1 MSLKNII
8 KRKLKEYKIPL
19 NKPDSN
25 AAPKLAEPKKVAI
38 IGGGIAG
45 LVAAMELA
53 EKGFEVDIFE
63 RNSYWGGKLGSWTFE
78 QNGKVLRTTHGFHAF
93 FHQYYNLLNWME
105 KHDIAKFLKP
115 IDDYKVMFSE
125 TESMGFK
132 GIENTPGLN
141 ILDLRKKGV
150 FPWYTFFN
158 PFSIPFLSLLRY
170 DPVKTFKHYDS
181 MSYGEFA
188 RRTMMPPK
196 MKVVFNSFARA
207 FFSEPDK
214 MSMAELI
221 KSFHFYFLSN
231 DKGLIYQ
238 SLNDD
243 FEYTFL
249 KPVLSKLQD
258 LGVKLHVN
266 TEVSNFK
273 KLDQG
278 FEIEGDCFQ
287 YAIIAS
293 DIKGT
298 QKLIEKS
305 NGLSAIDFAKVI
317 GMKHSDNYAVYRVWT
332 DRYEKK
338 DWPYFVITDK
348 QKALDSITF
357 YHKTEKESAKWSEE
371 NNGGIFELHSY
382 SLPGDLT
389 DEKEIKEALLN
400 EFYTYLPELKGMT
413 IVHDYFQLRNDF
425 PAFHVGQYANRVE
438 VEAVT
443 NDLYFV
449 GDWVKLNNPSMLMEA
464 ACTSAIE
471 ASNKICLKEKVQE
484 TQLFTVPEK
493 GLLA

>member
-8 KRKLKEYKIPL
+8 KKKLKNYKIAL
-19 NKPDSN
+19 NQPDPQ
-25 AAPKLAEPKKVAI
+25 AAPKISEPKKAVI
-38 IGGGIAG
+38 VGGGIAG

-53 EKGFEVDIFE
+53 EKGFNVTIYE

-78 QNGKVLRTTHGFHAF
+78 QNGKTLRTTHGFHAF
-93 FHQYYNLLNWME
+93 FNQYYNLLNWME
-105 KHDIAKFLKP
+105 KHDLAKYLQP

-125 TESMGFK
+125 KESMGFK

-150 FPWYTFFN
+150 FPWYTYFN
-158 PFSIPFLSLLRY
+158 PLSIPFLSLLKY
-170 DPVKTFKHYDS
+170 DPVKTFKHYDNI
-181 MSYGEFA
+181 SYGEFA
-188 RRTMMPPK
+188 RRTMMPAK
-196 MKVVFNSFARA
+196 MRVVFNSFARA

-238 SLNDD
+238 SLDDD

-249 KPVLSKLQD
+249 APVVTKLKG
-258 LGVKLHVN
+258 LGVTMHLN
-266 TEVSNFK
+266 SEVTTFK
-273 KLDQG
+273 KLDTG
-278 FEIEGDCFQ
+278 FEVENEYFD
-287 YAIIAS
+287 YALIGS
-293 DIKGT
+293 DVKGT
-298 QKLIEKS
+298 KKLMEMS
-305 NGLSAIDFAKVI
+305 NGLEAADFAKI
-317 GMKHSDNYAVYRVWT
+317 EAMKHSDYYAVYRIWT
-332 DRYEKK
+332 DKFEDKE
-338 DWPYFVITDK
+338 WPYFVITDK
-348 QKALDSITF
+348 KRALDSITF
-357 YHKTEKESAKWSEE
+357 YHKTEKESAKWSAE

-382 SLPGDLT
+382 SLPSDLT
-389 DEKEIKEALLN
+389 DEEEIKQALLD
-400 EFYTYLPELKGMT
+400 EFFDFIPELKGLN

-425 PAFHVGQYANRVE
+425 PAFHVGQNEKRIG
-438 VEAVT
+438 VEAAT
-443 NDLYFV
+443 ENLYFI

-471 ASNKICLKEKVQE
+471 ACNKICAKEKVKE

>member
-1 MSLKNII
+1 MSLKKII
-8 KRKLKEYKIPL
+8 KRKLKDYKIPL
-19 NKPDSN
+19 NKPNTN
-25 AAPKLAEPKKVAI
+25 AAAKLSEPKKVVI
-38 IGGGIAG
+38 VGGGLAG

-53 EKGFEVDIFE
+53 EKGFYVEVFE

-78 QNGKVLRTTHGFHAF
+78 QNGKILRTTHGFHAF

-105 KHDIAKFLKP
+105 KHDIAKYLKP

-125 TESMGFK
+125 TESIGFK
-132 GIENTPGLN
+132 GIDNTPGLN

-150 FPWYTFFN
+150 FPWYTFLN

-181 MSYGEFA
+181 MSYEEFA
-188 RRTMMPPK
+188 RRTMMPAK

-207 FFSEPDK
+207 FFSEPHK

-231 DKGLIYQ
+231 DKGLIYRT
-238 SLNDD
+238 LDDD

-249 KPVLSKLQD
+249 VPIIDKLKN
-258 LGVKLHVN
+258 LGVLLHLN
-266 TEVSNFK
+266 SEVSNFK
-273 KLDQG
+273 KLEKG
-278 FEIEGDCFQ
+278 FEVEGKYFD

-298 QKLIEKS
+298 KKLMEKS
-305 NGLSAIDFAKVI
+305 NGLEASDFAKVEA
-317 GMKHSDNYAVYRVWT
+317 MKHSANYAVYRIWT
-332 DRYEKK
+332 DRFESK

-348 QKALDSITF
+348 KRALDSITF
-357 YHKTEKESAKWSEE
+357 YHKTEKESAKWSAE
-371 NNGGIFELHSY
+371 NHGGIFELHSY
-382 SLPGDLT
+382 SLPIDLV
-389 DEKEIKEALLN
+389 EEEEIKNALLE
-400 EFYTYLPELKGMT
+400 EFYWYLPEMRGMK

-425 PAFHVGQYANRVE
+425 PAFHVGEYKKRVE
-438 VEAVT
+438 VEAAT
-443 NDLYFV
+443 EDMFFV
-449 GDWVKLNNPSMLMEA
+449 GDWVKLNHPSMLMEA

-471 ASNKICLKEKVQE
+471 ASNKICIKEQVQE
-484 TQLFTVPEK
+484 TQLFTVSMK